1 MEILRRLFIG
11 KPLQEQVKEWQR
23 KLKSE
28 CRNIDRQLSQLS
40 IQENKTKKSIK
51 KYACEASSHTAQASC
66 RLLTKELIR
75 AKKQRSRL
83 EYSKALLNSL
93 NMQLDEQLATL
104 KVAGIL
110 QKNTIMIK
118 DVNRLIHLPELN
130 ETMMAISKE
139 MMKAGIFEEM
149 VSDVLDMEDLD
160 QDPVETKQVDQ
171 ILFEI
176 TDGLLGSIEPVPTSQ
191 INTIEETDQEE
202 TSLEHMRHRL
212 KALRN

>member
-1 MEILRRLFIG
+1 MEVLRRLFIG
-11 KPLQEQVKEWQR
+11 RPLQEQVREWQR
-23 KLKSE
+23 KLRSE

-40 IQENKTKKSIK
+40 IQENKTKQSIK
-51 KYACEASSHTAQASC
+51 KYASEGSSHTTQASC

-104 KVAGIL
+104 KIAGIL
-110 QKNTIMIK
+110 QKSTIMIK
-118 DVNRLIHLPELN
+118 DVNKLIRLPELN

-149 VSDVLDMEDLD
+149 VSDALDMEDLD
-160 QDPVETKQVDQ
+160 QDTVETKQIDQ

-176 TDGLLGSIEPVPTSQ
+176 TDGLLGSIEPAPTTQ
-191 INTIEETDQEE
+191 INTVEETDQEE